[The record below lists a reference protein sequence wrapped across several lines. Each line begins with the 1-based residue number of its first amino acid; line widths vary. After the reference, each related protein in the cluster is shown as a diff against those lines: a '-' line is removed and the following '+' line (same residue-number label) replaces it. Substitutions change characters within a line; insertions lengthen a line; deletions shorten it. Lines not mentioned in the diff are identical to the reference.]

1 MYTEDT
7 IAAIATPP
15 GIGGVGIIRVSGT
28 RCFEIVST
36 LFQAKGTV
44 PLEKRPNRT
53 IQYGHIIDPQKDNE
67 VLDEVLLLIMRG
79 PQSFT
84 AEDVIEIQCHG
95 GIVVVREILKVLLRQ
110 GARLAEPGEFTKR
123 AFLNGRIDLTQAEA
137 IIDIIEA
144 KSEQSLSVAVKQ
156 LDGTL
161 AQLIRTIR
169 EDLIALIA
177 HLEVAIDYPEEDIEE
192 LTMDETAAKLR
203 PILVQIDNLLATAN
217 RGRLLR
223 DGIVTAIV
231 GRPNAGKSSLMNAL
245 LRENRAIVTDVPG
258 TTRDSIEE
266 AITIEGIPVRLID
279 TAGIRETEDIVE
291 KIGVDRAKE
300 YLESAQIVICVI
312 DASKPLTADEEAM
325 LSHTSGKNTI
335 VFLNKADKGS
345 VVTEAMVNTYGTFT
359 VVATISAA
367 KGEGMD
373 VLAKAV
379 KELVYGGTVQNE
391 STALLSNVR
400 HITLM
405 EQAKSQLHTSL
416 ETIEAGLPVDF
427 VVTDMR
433 EAWERL
439 GDITGDS
446 LRESMVDELFSRFCL
461 GK

>member
-28 RCFEIVST
+28 RCFEIVNSV
-36 LFQAKGTV
+36 FKAKGTV

-53 IQYGHIIDPQKDNE
+53 IQYGHIIDPQKQDE
-67 VLDEVLLLIMRG
+67 ILDEVLVLIMRG

-84 AEDVIEIQCHG
+84 AEDVIEVQCHG
-95 GIVVVREILKVLLRQ
+95 GIIVVREILKVLLRQ

-137 IIDIIEA
+137 VIDIIEA
-144 KSEQSLSVAVKQ
+144 KSEQSLAVAVKQ

-161 AQLIRTIR
+161 AGMIRAIREQLI
-169 EDLIALIA
+169 
-177 HLEVAIDYPEEDIEE
+177 EEDIEE
-192 LTMDETAAKLR
+192 LTMEETADRLQ
-203 PILVQIDNLLATAN
+203 PILDNINKLLATAN

-223 DGIVTAIV
+223 DGIMTAIV
-231 GRPNAGKSSLMNAL
+231 GRPNAGKSSLMNAF
-245 LRENRAIVTDVPG
+245 LRENRAIVTDIPG

-279 TAGIRETEDIVE
+279 TAGIRETDDIVE
-291 KIGVDRAKE
+291 KLGVDRAKD
-300 YLESAQIVICVI
+300 YLEKAQIVVCVI
-312 DASKPLTADEEAM
+312 DASEPINAEEEAI
-325 LSHTSGKNTI
+325 LREASHKNTI
-335 VFLNKADKGS
+335 VFLNKADKGA
-345 VVTEAMVNTYGTFT
+345 VITADTIKAYGQF
-359 VVATISAA
+359 AAIAPISAA
-367 KGEGMD
+367 NGEGMD
-373 VLAKAV
+373 VLADAV

-391 STALLSNVR
+391 SSAMLSNVR

-405 EQAKSQLHTSL
+405 EQAKSQIEQSL
-416 ETIEAGLPVDF
+416 NNIEAGLPVDF
-427 VVTDMR
+427 VVTDVR
-433 EAWERL
+433 SAWEQL

>member
-7 IAAIATPP
+7 IAAIATPL

-192 LTMDETAAKLR
+192 LTMEETAAKLK

-325 LSHTSGKNTI
+325 LRHTSGKNTL

-359 VVATISAA
+359 VVAAISAA

-373 VLAKAV
+373 VLAKVV
-379 KELVYGGTVQNE
+379 KELVYGGAVQNE

>member
-95 GIVVVREILKVLLRQ
+95 GIVVVREILKVLLCQ

-203 PILVQIDNLLATAN
+203 PILAQIDNLLATAN

-223 DGIVTAIV
+223 DGIITAIV

-325 LSHTSGKNTI
+325 LRHTSGKNTI

-367 KGEGMD
+367 KGEGME

>member
-28 RCFEIVST
+28 RCFEIVSS

-203 PILVQIDNLLATAN
+203 PILGQIDNLLATAN

-279 TAGIRETEDIVE
+279 TAGIRETDDIVE

-300 YLESAQIVICVI
+300 YLESAQIVVCVI
-312 DASKPLTADEEAM
+312 DASKPLTVEEEVM
-325 LSHTSGKNTI
+325 LRSTSGKNTI
-335 VFLNKADKGS
+335 VFLNKADKGA
-345 VVTEAMVNTYGTFT
+345 VITESTVSDYGEFT
-359 VVATISAA
+359 VIATISAA
-367 KGEGMD
+367 NGEGMD
-373 VLAKAV
+373 VLAEAV
-379 KELVYGGTVQNE
+379 KQLVYGGTVQNE

-405 EQAKSQLHTSL
+405 EQAKSQLETSL
-416 ETIEAGLPVDF
+416 STIESGLPVDF

>member
-53 IQYGHIIDPQKDNE
+53 IQYGHIIDPQKGNKI
-67 VLDEVLLLIMRG
+67 LDEVLVLIMRG

-161 AQLIRTIR
+161 AKLIRTIR

-192 LTMDETAAKLR
+192 LTMEETADKLR
-203 PILVQIDNLLATAN
+203 PILVQIDTLLATAN

-300 YLESAQIVICVI
+300 YLESAQIVVCVI
-312 DASKPLTADEEAM
+312 DASKPLTPEEEAI
-325 LSHTSGKNTI
+325 LHSTSGKNTI
-335 VFLNKADKGS
+335 VFLNKADKGA
-345 VVTEAMVNTYGTFT
+345 VVTDSMIAQYGTFT

-367 KGEGMD
+367 NGEGMD
-373 VLAKAV
+373 ILAEAV
-379 KELVYGGTVQNE
+379 KQLVYGGTVQNE

-405 EQAKSQLHTSL
+405 EQAKSQLQTSL
-416 ETIEAGLPVDF
+416 ETIEAGMPVDF

>member
-28 RCFEIVST
+28 RCFEIVSS

-144 KSEQSLSVAVKQ
+144 KSEQSVSVAVKQ

-203 PILVQIDNLLATAN
+203 PILGQIDNLLATAN

-279 TAGIRETEDIVE
+279 TAGIRETNDIVE

-300 YLESAQIVICVI
+300 YLESAQIVVCVI
-312 DASKPLTADEEAM
+312 DASKPLTVEEEVM
-325 LSHTSGKNTI
+325 LQSTSGKNTI
-335 VFLNKADKGS
+335 VFLNKADKGA
-345 VVTEAMVNTYGTFT
+345 VITESTVSDYGEFT
-359 VVATISAA
+359 VIATISAA
-367 KGEGMD
+367 NGEGMD
-373 VLAKAV
+373 VLVEAV
-379 KELVYGGTVQNE
+379 KQLVYGGTVQNE

-405 EQAKSQLHTSL
+405 EQAKSQLETSL
-416 ETIEAGLPVDF
+416 STIESGLPVDF

>member
-203 PILVQIDNLLATAN
+203 PILAQIDNLLATAN

-325 LSHTSGKNTI
+325 LRHTSGKNTI

-345 VVTEAMVNTYGTFT
+345 LVTEAMVNTYGTFT

>member
-123 AFLNGRIDLTQAEA
+123 AFFNGRIDLTQAEA

-325 LSHTSGKNTI
+325 LRHTSGKNTI

-345 VVTEAMVNTYGTFT
+345 LVTEAMVNTYGTFT

>member
-28 RCFEIVST
+28 RCFEIVSS

-203 PILVQIDNLLATAN
+203 PILGQIDNLLAMAN

-279 TAGIRETEDIVE
+279 TAGIRETDDIVE

-300 YLESAQIVICVI
+300 YLESAQIVVCVI
-312 DASKPLTADEEAM
+312 DASKPLTAEEEVM
-325 LSHTSGKNTI
+325 LRSTSGKNTI
-335 VFLNKADKGS
+335 VFLNKADKGA
-345 VVTEAMVNTYGTFT
+345 VITESTVSDYGEFT
-359 VVATISAA
+359 VIATISAA
-367 KGEGMD
+367 NGEGMD
-373 VLAKAV
+373 VLAEAV
-379 KELVYGGTVQNE
+379 KQLVYGGTVQNE

-405 EQAKSQLHTSL
+405 EQAKSQLETSL
-416 ETIEAGLPVDF
+416 STIESGLPVDF

>member
-1 MYTEDT
+1 M
-7 IAAIATPP
+7 
-15 GIGGVGIIRVSGT
+15 
-28 RCFEIVST
+28 
-36 LFQAKGTV
+36 
-44 PLEKRPNRT
+44 
-53 IQYGHIIDPQKDNE
+53 
-67 VLDEVLLLIMRG
+67 
-79 PQSFT
+79 
-84 AEDVIEIQCHG
+84 
-95 GIVVVREILKVLLRQ
+95 
-110 GARLAEPGEFTKR
+110 
-123 AFLNGRIDLTQAEA
+123 
-137 IIDIIEA
+137 
-144 KSEQSLSVAVKQ
+144 
-156 LDGTL
+156 
-161 AQLIRTIR
+161 
-169 EDLIALIA
+169 IA

-325 LSHTSGKNTI
+325 LRHTSGKNTI

>member
-28 RCFEIVST
+28 RCFEIVGSV
-36 LFQAKGTV
+36 FKAQGTV

-53 IQYGHIIDPQKDNE
+53 IQYGHIIDPQKQDE
-67 VLDEVLLLIMRG
+67 ILDEVLVLIMKG
-79 PQSFT
+79 PKSFT
-84 AEDVIEIQCHG
+84 AEDVIEVQCHG
-95 GIVVVREILKVLLRQ
+95 GIIVVREILILLLRQ

-137 IIDIIEA
+137 VIDIIEA
-144 KSEQSLSVAVKQ
+144 KSEQSLAVAVKQ

-161 AQLIRTIR
+161 AGMIRTIR
-169 EDLIALIA
+169 EQLIELIS

-192 LTMDETAAKLR
+192 LTMDETADKLR
-203 PILVQIDNLLATAN
+203 PILAKINQLLATAN

-223 DGIVTAIV
+223 DGIMTAIV

-245 LRENRAIVTDVPG
+245 LRENRAIVTDIPG

-279 TAGIRETEDIVE
+279 TAGIRETDDIVE
-291 KIGVDRAKE
+291 KLGVDRAKE
-300 YLESAQIVICVI
+300 YLDKAQIVVCVI
-312 DASKPLTADEEAM
+312 DASEPMTAEEEAI
-325 LSHTSGKNTI
+325 LREASHKNTI
-335 VFLNKADKGS
+335 VFLNKADKGA
-345 VVTEAMVNTYGTFT
+345 VITADTVAQYGQF
-359 VVATISAA
+359 AAIAPISAA
-367 KGEGMD
+367 NGEGMD
-373 VLAKAV
+373 VLADAV

-391 STALLSNVR
+391 SSAMLSNVR

-405 EQAKSQLHTSL
+405 EQAKSQIEQSL
-416 ETIEAGLPVDF
+416 NNIESGLPVDF
-427 VVTDMR
+427 IVTDVR
-433 EAWERL
+433 TAWEQL

-446 LRESMVDELFSRFCL
+446 LRESLVDELFSRFCL

>member
-28 RCFEIVST
+28 RCFEIVGSV
-36 LFQAKGTV
+36 FKAQGTV

-53 IQYGHIIDPQKDNE
+53 IQYGHIIDPQKQDE
-67 VLDEVLLLIMRG
+67 ILDEVLVLIMKG
-79 PQSFT
+79 PKSFT
-84 AEDVIEIQCHG
+84 AEDVIEVQCHG
-95 GIVVVREILKVLLRQ
+95 GIIVVREILKLLLRQ

-137 IIDIIEA
+137 VIDIIEA
-144 KSEQSLSVAVKQ
+144 KSEQSLAVAVKQ

-161 AQLIRTIR
+161 AGMIRTIR
-169 EDLIALIA
+169 EQLIELIS

-192 LTMDETAAKLR
+192 LTMDETADKLR
-203 PILVQIDNLLATAN
+203 PILAKINQLLATAN

-223 DGIVTAIV
+223 DGIM

-245 LRENRAIVTDVPG
+245 LRENRAIVTDIPG

-279 TAGIRETEDIVE
+279 TAGIRETDDIVE
-291 KIGVDRAKE
+291 KLGVDRAKE
-300 YLESAQIVICVI
+300 YLDKAQIVVCVI
-312 DASKPLTADEEAM
+312 DASEPMTAEEEAI
-325 LSHTSGKNTI
+325 LREASHKNTI
-335 VFLNKADKGS
+335 VFLNKADKGA
-345 VVTEAMVNTYGTFT
+345 VITADTVAQYGQF
-359 VVATISAA
+359 AAIAPISAA
-367 KGEGMD
+367 NGEGMD
-373 VLAKAV
+373 VLADAV

-391 STALLSNVR
+391 SSAMLSNVR

-405 EQAKSQLHTSL
+405 EQAKSQIEQSL
-416 ETIEAGLPVDF
+416 NNIESGLPVDF
-427 VVTDMR
+427 IVTDVR
-433 EAWERL
+433 TAWEQL

-446 LRESMVDELFSRFCL
+446 LRESLVDELFSRFCL

>member
-325 LSHTSGKNTI
+325 LRHTSGKNTI

>member
-192 LTMDETAAKLR
+192 LTMDETAVKLR

-279 TAGIRETEDIVE
+279 TAGIRETDDIVE

-300 YLESAQIVICVI
+300 YLESAQIVVCVI
-312 DASKPLTADEEAM
+312 DASKPLTAEEEVM
-325 LSHTSGKNTI
+325 LRSTSGKNTI
-335 VFLNKADKGS
+335 VFLNKADKGA
-345 VVTEAMVNTYGTFT
+345 VITESTVSDYGEFT
-359 VVATISAA
+359 VIATISAA

>member
-53 IQYGHIIDPQKDNE
+53 IQYGHIIDPQKGNE
-67 VLDEVLLLIMRG
+67 ILDEVLVLIMRG

-161 AQLIRTIR
+161 AKLIRTIR

-192 LTMDETAAKLR
+192 LTMEETADKLR
-203 PILVQIDNLLATAN
+203 PILVQIDTLLATAN

-300 YLESAQIVICVI
+300 YLESAQIVVCVI
-312 DASKPLTADEEAM
+312 DASKPLTPEEEAI
-325 LSHTSGKNTI
+325 LHSTSGKNTI
-335 VFLNKADKGS
+335 VFLNKADKGA
-345 VVTEAMVNTYGTFT
+345 VVTDAMIAQYGTFT

-367 KGEGMD
+367 NGEGMD
-373 VLAKAV
+373 ILAEAV
-379 KELVYGGTVQNE
+379 KQLVYGGTVQNE

-405 EQAKSQLHTSL
+405 EQAKSQLQTSL
-416 ETIEAGLPVDF
+416 ETIEAGMPVDF

>member
-53 IQYGHIIDPQKDNE
+53 IQYGHIIDPQKGNE
-67 VLDEVLLLIMRG
+67 ILDEVLVLIMRG

-161 AQLIRTIR
+161 AKLIRTIR

-192 LTMDETAAKLR
+192 LTMEETADKLR
-203 PILVQIDNLLATAN
+203 PILVQIDTLLATAN

-300 YLESAQIVICVI
+300 YLESAQIVVCVI
-312 DASKPLTADEEAM
+312 DASKPLTREEEAI
-325 LSHTSGKNTI
+325 LHSTSGKNTI
-335 VFLNKADKGS
+335 VFLNKADKGA
-345 VVTEAMVNTYGTFT
+345 VVTDAMIAQYGTFT
-359 VVATISAA
+359 VIATISAA
-367 KGEGMD
+367 NGEGMD
-373 VLAKAV
+373 ILAEAV
-379 KELVYGGTVQNE
+379 KQLVYGGTVQNE

-405 EQAKSQLHTSL
+405 EQAKSQLQTSL
-416 ETIEAGLPVDF
+416 ETIEAGMPVDF

>member
-28 RCFEIVST
+28 RCFEIVNSV
-36 LFQAKGTV
+36 FKAKGTV

-53 IQYGHIIDPQKDNE
+53 IQYGHIIDPQKQDE
-67 VLDEVLLLIMRG
+67 ILDEVLVLIMRG

-84 AEDVIEIQCHG
+84 AEDVIEVQCHG
-95 GIVVVREILKVLLRQ
+95 GIIVVREILKVLLRQ

-137 IIDIIEA
+137 VIDIIEA
-144 KSEQSLSVAVKQ
+144 KSEQSLAVAVKQ

-161 AQLIRTIR
+161 AGMIRAIREQLI
-169 EDLIALIA
+169 ELIS

-192 LTMDETAAKLR
+192 LTMEETADRLQ
-203 PILVQIDNLLATAN
+203 PILDNINKLLATAN

-223 DGIVTAIV
+223 DGIMTAIV

-245 LRENRAIVTDVPG
+245 LRENRAIVTDIPG
-258 TTRDSIEE
+258 TTR
-266 AITIEGIPVRLID
+266 
-279 TAGIRETEDIVE
+279 ETDDIVE
-291 KIGVDRAKE
+291 KLGVDRAKD
-300 YLESAQIVICVI
+300 YLEKAQIVVCVI
-312 DASKPLTADEEAM
+312 DASEPINAEEEAI
-325 LSHTSGKNTI
+325 LREASHKNTI
-335 VFLNKADKGS
+335 VFLNKADKGA
-345 VVTEAMVNTYGTFT
+345 VITADTIKAYGQF
-359 VVATISAA
+359 AAIAPISAA
-367 KGEGMD
+367 NGEGMD
-373 VLAKAV
+373 VLADAV

-391 STALLSNVR
+391 SSAMLSNVR

-405 EQAKSQLHTSL
+405 EQAKSQIEQSL
-416 ETIEAGLPVDF
+416 NNIEAGLPVDF
-427 VVTDMR
+427 VVTDVR
-433 EAWERL
+433 SAWEQL